1 MKNKFNIPVYVN
13 IKEIT
18 GNYIDHY
25 DYEYFNITKDTH
37 KRRIITDISIL
48 ISYGIYLRRTNN
60 ENS

>member
-13 IKEIT
+13 IKKIK

-25 DYEYFNITKDTH
+25 DYHYFNIKDTH
-37 KRRIITDISIL
+37 KRRIITDIEEL
-48 ISYGIYLRRTNN
+48 ISFGIYLRRTNN